1 MPGGECLSVLSLRS
15 GMFGWHWSAPIL
27 LNELWPTEF
36 VSMSFVQSFGRV
48 AFSFGDI
55 DAVAIKLLSAGLLHR
70 VGTCRAP
77 PFLGRSFITPEN
89 TCVVCWAFIGS
100 RLSLATVPYRNYAN
114 LAVPCTQFSASEF
127 ALATQITNQIDSILS
142 PRCHSTLS
150 NLLPLIYFSC
160 PLFGLPL
167 LAKWS
172 MTRQDSPHWGAHSC
186 ASRNV
191 SLWSRVESL
200 DMVTNGTNLFIAYCD
215 VSLSLSQT

>member
-1 MPGGECLSVLSLRS
+1 
-15 GMFGWHWSAPIL
+15 MFGWHWSAPIL

-114 LAVPCTQFSASEF
+114 LAVPRAVLSERVCTCN
-127 ALATQITNQIDSILS
+127 TN
-142 PRCHSTLS
+142 HKS
-150 NLLPLIYFSC
+150 NRLDLVPSLPLNSFQFVATD
-160 PLFGLPL
+160 LFQLSSV
-167 LAKWS
+167 W
-172 MTRQDSPHWGAHSC
+172 
-186 ASRNV
+186 
-191 SLWSRVESL
+191 
-200 DMVTNGTNLFIAYCD
+200 IAVAGQVVD
-215 VSLSLSQT
+215 DAPRLTTLGRT